1 MRPYLLALTLV
12 CVAALSPSSRA
23 QLDNSEIIDDGTPT
37 WTAGGHYT
45 AEINLAQNTLTLLP
59 LDGADVVFEAATVSR
74 PRAMDAGVYLVDA
87 SEHTMRLL
95 STHPEGVS
103 TPHVEERALIS
114 GVTSRIDAV
123 GLKPEA
129 VDALLAANVN
139 AILIY

>member
-1 MRPYLLALTLV
+1 MRPYLFALTLV
-12 CVAALSPSSRA
+12 CVAALSPSSQA
-23 QLDNSEIIDDGTPT
+23 QSDTEIIDDGSPT

-74 PRAMDAGVYLVDA
+74 PRGLDSGVYLVDA
-87 SEHTMRLL
+87 SAHTMRLL
-95 STHPEGVS
+95 STHPEGMS
-103 TPHVEERALIS
+103 APEVEERELTR

-129 VDALLAANVN
+129 VNALLAANVN

>member
-23 QLDNSEIIDDGTPT
+23 QLDSEIIDDGTPA

-45 AEINLAQNTLTLLP
+45 AEINLTQNTLTLMP
-59 LDGADVVFEAATVSR
+59 LDGADVVFESATVSR
-74 PRAMDAGVYLVDA
+74 PNALDSGVYLVDT
-87 SEHTMRLL
+87 SDHVMRLV
-95 STHPEGVS
+95 STHPEGVVA
-103 TPHVEERALIS
+103 PAVEERELTS

-129 VDALLAANVN
+129 VNALLAANVN

>member
-23 QLDNSEIIDDGTPT
+23 QLDSEIIDDGTPA

-74 PRAMDAGVYLVDA
+74 PSVLDTGVYLVDA
-87 SEHTMRLL
+87 SAHTMRLV

-103 TPHVEERALIS
+103 TPDVEERELTS